1 MWSSSKTVP
10 GFSKKNK
17 WQALSQEENPLK
29 RNVIHY
35 CENKAH
41 AIVAKPVVEF
51 CGYAISDKSAFLT
64 EFTNRSKYSGVRTK
78 YKINIY
84 IYIQF
89 NFEYASSFEYTLL
102 VRGKFFGI
110 CEIITY
116 YYN

>member
-51 CGYAISDKSAFLT
+51 YRYGINDKSAFLT
-64 EFTNRSKYSGVRTK
+64 EFTNHSRYFGVHTK
-78 YKINIY
+78 YKIVFNLILSICVEFRIY
-84 IYIQF
+84 TDCGRKV
-89 NFEYASSFEYTLL
+89 S
-102 VRGKFFGI
+102 
-110 CEIITY
+110 
-116 YYN
+116 